1 MLHDAIWVDP
11 AEGWKYGFPRIYNEE
26 TDGDIREWLLK
37 CGYPETM
44 LDFPMRCWE
53 AIEKED

>member
-1 MLHDAIWVDP
+1 MIWVDP

-37 CGYPETM
+37 CGYPERL
-44 LDFPMRCWE
+44 LDFPIRSWE